1 MSNTRREGPRCYNPA
16 LVRLPDGTYGT
27 FPFGHPMPE
36 GAVVIERRSTTGW
49 RKVRECEYA

>member
-1 MSNTRREGPRCYNPA
+1 MSHTRRDGPRCYNPA

-49 RKVRECEYA
+49 RKMRECEYA

>member
-1 MSNTRREGPRCYNPA
+1 MSHTRRDGPRCYNPA

-36 GAVVIERRSTTGW
+36 GDLE
-49 RKVRECEYA
+49 KVNYLKLK